1 MFKKFFRN
9 QTKKIINKLGY
20 NISRIDHKFEN
31 IDLDHLLSQKIN
43 IINPIVFDV
52 GGNVGQSISK
62 FKAIFKDPIVH
73 SFEPN
78 EQTYNLMYT
87 KFREDE
93 KIFCNNFALGDKLEN
108 KEFNVTEKTGK
119 SSFYKLNTNDEWKK
133 SRNKRYT
140 TFITS
145 RRVVKISTVDSYCK
159 EMKINE
165 IDLLKMDTQ
174 GYEEK
179 ILEGATEM
187 LKNSKIK
194 CIIAE
199 IVLNDFYEKNFLF
212 SDLEKHLIPNN
223 FKLVGM
229 EINNNNIFK
238 GAQFGANLYYMS
250 KVFYKI

>member
-165 IDLLKMDTQ
+165 IDLLKW
-174 GYEEK
+174 
-179 ILEGATEM
+179 IL
-187 LKNSKIK
+187 
-194 CIIAE
+194 
-199 IVLNDFYEKNFLF
+199 
-212 SDLEKHLIPNN
+212 
-223 FKLVGM
+223 
-229 EINNNNIFK
+229 
-238 GAQFGANLYYMS
+238 
-250 KVFYKI
+250 KVMRKKF